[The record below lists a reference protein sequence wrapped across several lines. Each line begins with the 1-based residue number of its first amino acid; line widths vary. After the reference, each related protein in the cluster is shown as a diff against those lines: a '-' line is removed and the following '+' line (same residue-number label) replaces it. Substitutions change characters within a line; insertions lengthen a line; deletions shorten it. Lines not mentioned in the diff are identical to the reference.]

1 MKEILFECFSL
12 NKNFSNNNA
21 GHNSKQ
27 IEQQIDVLEEE
38 EVEETVTLETIYVYR
53 GNKIIVMS
61 CKG

>member
-27 IEQQIDVLEEE
+27 IEQQIDVIEREELED
-38 EVEETVTLETIYVYR
+38 TVNLETI
-53 GNKIIVMS
+53 
-61 CKG
+61 CKQRKQNLCDVI